1 VTLACFGSSV
11 ATSLYDRLAI
21 QALVLKLVCSTC
33 SWDVKQEDNDPGGKM
48 LENLKGIHEMTFKGH
63 QCRIEWGNPER
74 EEL

>member
-1 VTLACFGSSV
+1 V
-11 ATSLYDRLAI
+11 
-21 QALVLKLVCSTC
+21 VLKLVCSTC